1 MTDKIDNLI
10 KPLLQKEVTFNFRHK
25 TYKSGKLLLY
35 KLSGNYLS
43 FIVVNEKKR
52 ETFEIP
58 FPYSVEAVGEK
69 IQFDYR
75 LETLAENDFDLLI
88 ALKGVTKVKNSRF
101 YDSVLTIS
109 SL

>member
-1 MTDKIDNLI
+1 MTEKIDTLL
-10 KPLLQKEVTFNFRHK
+10 KPLLQKEVTFSFKHK
-25 TYKSGKLLLY
+25 IYKSGRLLIY

-43 FIVVNEKKR
+43 FILVNDKKR

-58 FPYSVEAVGEK
+58 FPYSAEEEK
-69 IQFDYR
+69 GKVSFDYR
-75 LETLAENDFDLLI
+75 LETLAENDFNLLLT
-88 ALKGVTKVKNSRF
+88 LKGVTKVKNSRF

>member
-1 MTDKIDNLI
+1 MTEKIDNLI
-10 KPLLQKEVTFNFRHK
+10 KPYLQKNIAFTFKHK

-43 FIVVNEKKR
+43 FVIVNEKKK

-58 FPYSVEAVGEK
+58 FPYSVEGDLSK
-69 IQFDYR
+69 LQFDYR
-75 LETLAENDFDLLI
+75 LDTLAENDFELLI
-88 ALKGVTKVKNSRF
+88 ALRGVTKVKNSRF

-109 SL
+109 AL

>member
-1 MTDKIDNLI
+1 MTDKIDSLI
-10 KPLLQKEVTFNFRHK
+10 KPLLQKEVSFCFKHK
-25 TYKSGKLLLY
+25 AYKSGKLLLY

-52 ETFEIP
+52 ETFEVP
-58 FPYSVEAVGEK
+58 FPYFVESNGNKV
-69 IQFDYR
+69 QFDYR

>member
-1 MTDKIDNLI
+1 MIDKIDNLL
-10 KPLLQKEVTFNFRHK
+10 KPFLQKNVVFSTKNK
-25 TYKSGKLLLY
+25 NYKNGKLLLY

-43 FIVVNEKKR
+43 FIVVNDKKR

-58 FPYSVEAVGEK
+58 FPYAADITNNK
-69 IQFDYR
+69 IIFDYR
-75 LETLAENDFDLLI
+75 LDTLAENDYELLI
-88 ALKGVTKVKNSRF
+88 TLRGVSKVKNSKF

>member
-1 MTDKIDNLI
+1 MTDQIDNLI
-10 KPLLQKEVTFNFRHK
+10 KPYLLKEVTFNFKHK

-43 FIVVNEKKR
+43 FILVNEKKR
-52 ETFEIP
+52 ETFEVP
-58 FPYSVEAVGEK
+58 FPYSAYNENSKVH
-69 IQFDYR
+69 FDYR
-75 LETLAENDFDLLI
+75 LDTLAENDYELLLT
-88 ALKGVTKVKNSRF
+88 LKGVNKVKNSRF

>member
-10 KPLLQKEVTFNFRHK
+10 KPFLQREVAFNFKHK

-35 KLSGNYLS
+35 KLSGNYFS
-43 FIVVNEKKR
+43 FILVNEKKR

-58 FPYSVEAVGEK
+58 FPYAVDGDGKK
-69 IQFDYR
+69 IVFDYR
-75 LETLAENDFDLLI
+75 LETLAENDFDLLLL
-88 ALKGVTKVKNSRF
+88 LKGVTKVKNSRF